1 VLLLQ
6 NIRVDNVFC
15 TYHLPCNAHLDT
27 PVRKARAEDIWS
39 RSHII
44 PHFLSPVVSLT
55 LTGRYRPH
63 W

>member
-1 VLLLQ
+1 LLPR
-6 NIRVDNVFC
+6 NIHADNIFC

-27 PVRKARAEDIWS
+27 SVHKARAEDIWL

-44 PHFLSPVVSLT
+44 PHFLSPVVPLT
-55 LTGRYRPH
+55 LTGQYRPR